1 MCKKTCKSIC
11 ISTAV
16 VSHDPMSPNPST
28 SAAMKTPGNKK
39 EDPDDLERAGERD
52 IQMEY
57 SSD

>member
-1 MCKKTCKSIC
+1 MYKNTSKSIC

-16 VSHDPMSPNPST
+16 ISHDPMSPNPST
-28 SAAMKTPGNKK
+28 SAAMKTPGNTK
-39 EDPDDLERAGERD
+39 EDPDDLETAGERD

>member
-1 MCKKTCKSIC
+1 
-11 ISTAV
+11 V

-28 SAAMKTPGNKK
+28 MKTPGNIK
-39 EDPDDLERAGERD
+39 EDPDDLETAGERD

>member
-1 MCKKTCKSIC
+1 M
-11 ISTAV
+11 